1 MIGKGVMI
9 AVERICAEY
18 NLKNEDVIAFLEKPK
33 AKAPAKP
40 TCLIPFVKRVPGWCD
55 GLRLNHGLYTQCT
68 NKPMSTGSLCKVC
81 EKQAVDGVAKHGLA
95 SERQAQGEMWR
106 APNNKAPYHFGKV
119 FLAKEMNEEE
129 VLGEI
134 KRIYGLERADLDE
147 KLFENVKTHRGR
159 PKKVSPIVEDSDEEV
174 PVKKT
179 RGRPRKSKKSV
190 VGAVEAGDDLID
202 ALVKQAEQAEAETTE
217 AETTEESSTED
228 ESSTESSADEKTEEA
243 DAKLITEAPELTVKP
258 KRAKKVK
265 MTAEKKEAAKETK
278 KEAMKPKKVKMTAE
292 EKEAAKEAKK
302 AEKEAAKQAAKEA
315 AKAEKEAAKQ
325 AAKEAKK
332 AEKEAAKQAAKE
344 AKKAEKE
351 AAKEAKKAEKKEAA
365 KEAKKTKKTEKKE
378 EPVVE
383 VTEELS
389 AEEGTEEVD
398 VTTKTIEGREYLID
412 ADNVVYDMTTQEPI
426 GVYDEETDKINECEF
441 EEE

>member
-1 MIGKGVMI
+1 MIGKGVMM
-9 AVERICAEY
+9 AVERICSEY
-18 NLKNEDVIAFLEKPK
+18 NLKNEEVIAFLERPK
-33 AKAPAKP
+33 GKAPAKP
-40 TCLIPFVKRVPGWCD
+40 TCLIPFVKRVSGWCD

-147 KLFENVKTHRGR
+147 KLFENVKAHRGR

-228 ESSTESSADEKTEEA
+228 ESSTESSGDEKTEETK
-243 DAKLITEAPELTVKP
+243 DAGKKLITEAPELTVKAKKP
-258 KRAKKVK
+258 KR
-265 MTAEKKEAAKETK
+265 
-278 KEAMKPKKVKMTAE
+278 VKMTAE
-292 EKEAAKEAKK
+292 EKEAAKQAAKEAKQAAKEAAK

-315 AKAEKEAAKQ
+315 AKAEKEAAKE
-325 AAKEAKK
+325 AAK

-378 EPVVE
+378 EAVVE

-398 VTTKTIEGREYLID
+398 VTTKTIDGREYLID

-426 GVYDEETDKINECEF
+426 GVYDEETEKINECEF

>member
-9 AVERICAEY
+9 AVERICTEY
-18 NLKNEDVIAFLEKPK
+18 NLKKEDVITFLEQPK
-33 AKAPAKP
+33 GKAPAKP
-40 TCLIPFVKRVPGWCD
+40 TCLIPFVKRVSGWCD

-81 EKQAVDGVAKHGLA
+81 EKQSVDGVAKHGLA

-119 FLAKEMNEEE
+119 FLAKEMKEEE

-134 KRIYGLERADLDE
+134 KRIYGLERSDLDE
-147 KLFENVKTHRGR
+147 KLFENVKAHRGR

-228 ESSTESSADEKTEEA
+228 ESSTESSGDEKTEEKTEEA
-243 DAKLITEAPELTVKP
+243 GMELITEAPELTVKP
-258 KRAKKVK
+258 KKAKR
-265 MTAEKKEAAKETK
+265 
-278 KEAMKPKKVKMTAE
+278 VKMTAE
-292 EKEAAKEAKK
+292 EKEAAKQAAKEAKQAAKEAAK

-344 AKKAEKE
+344 AKEAE
-351 AAKEAKKAEKKEAA
+351 
-365 KEAKKTKKTEKKE
+365 KKTKKAEKKE

-398 VTTKTIEGREYLID
+398 VTQKMIDGREYLID

-426 GVYDEETDKINECEF
+426 GVYDEETEKINECEF
-441 EEE
+441 EEEE